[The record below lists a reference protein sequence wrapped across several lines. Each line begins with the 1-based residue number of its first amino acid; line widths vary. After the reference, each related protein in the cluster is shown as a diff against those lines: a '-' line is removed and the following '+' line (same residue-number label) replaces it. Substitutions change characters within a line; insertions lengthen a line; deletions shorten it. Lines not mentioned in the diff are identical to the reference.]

1 MYKQNNFKTFVLE
14 KKNLYFCIYTVSLF
28 LKQSLTL
35 LRLAQNLSYSWR
47 PPWSDLPA
55 KGRVIDVH

>member
-35 LRLAQNLSYSWR
+35 LRLAQNLSYS
-47 PPWSDLPA
+47 
-55 KGRVIDVH
+55 

>member
-28 LKQSLTL
+28 LKQSHITQASSEL
-35 LRLAQNLSYSWR
+35 
-47 PPWSDLPA
+47 
-55 KGRVIDVH
+55 VI